1 MSNLDEHPAEGVC
14 GGEGAE
20 GPVIELLEAREVVLG
35 RTTRVRRLLPN
46 KDRRMVGAW
55 CFVDHYG
62 PDDLTARVDSY
73 DVPGE
78 RGMLVPP
85 HPHTSLQTVSW
96 LFEGEI
102 EHRDSVG
109 SHAMVRPGELNIM
122 TAGNGI
128 AHSEVSLPDGP
139 PTLHGAQLWVA
150 LPDSQRTTVPP
161 HFNAYAD
168 LPELTLD
175 GAHGTVMIGTVAGI
189 TSPAPAYTPLVGA
202 DLQLEG
208 ATTLPL
214 TPAFEYAVLVVAG
227 SLTVSDPTPADPTAA
242 DPTASDPTVGDR
254 TTAGLTAGF
263 GEMVYLG
270 AGRDDIELTG
280 DARFLLLGGEP
291 FEEQLVMWW
300 NFIGRSHEEIVAARN
315 DWMASIEAQGTD
327 RFPTVPGYD
336 GDALPAPPLPATR
349 LKPRPRSRR

>member
-1 MSNLDEHPAEGVC
+1 MSNLEDEPAEGVC
-14 GGEGAE
+14 GGEGVDR
-20 GPVIELLEAREVVLG
+20 PVLELLEGRNVVLG
-35 RTTRVRRLLPN
+35 RTTEVRRLLPN

-78 RGMLVPP
+78 RGMVVPP
-85 HPHTSLQTVSW
+85 HPHIGLQTVSW

-128 AHSEVSLPDGP
+128 AHSEVSPPDSP

-150 LPDSQRTTVPP
+150 LPDSHRTTVAP

-168 LPELTLD
+168 LPTVEFD
-175 GAHGTVMIGTVAGI
+175 GARATVMIGTVAGV

-202 DLQLEG
+202 DIQLDAG
-208 ATTLPL
+208 RTITLPL

-227 SLTVSDPTPADPTAA
+227 SLTVGELT
-242 DPTASDPTVGDR
+242 GD
-254 TTAGLTAGF
+254 F
-263 GEMVYLG
+263 GEMVYFG
-270 AGRDDIELTG
+270 AGRNEIELVAHG
-280 DARFLLLGGEP
+280 DSTRFLLLGGEP

-300 NFIGRSHEEIVAARN
+300 NFIGRTHEEIVAAR
-315 DWMASIEAQGTD
+315 DQWMASIDADGNN
-327 RFPTVPGYD
+327 RFPSVPGYD
-336 GDALPAPPLPATR
+336 GDALPAPALPGTR
-349 LKPRPRSRR
+349 LKPRPRRR